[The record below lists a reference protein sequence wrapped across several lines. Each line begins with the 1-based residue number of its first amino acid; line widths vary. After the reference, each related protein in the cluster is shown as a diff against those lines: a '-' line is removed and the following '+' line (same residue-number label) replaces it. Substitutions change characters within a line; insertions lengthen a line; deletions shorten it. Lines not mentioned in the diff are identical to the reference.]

1 MMRVQQGLYPPGKC
15 TIKLFYMTDSQFAN
29 AQQMQNALN
38 TLDQITA
45 AVKNMA
51 ILTDEQRAAIL
62 DPTEAVKA
70 SVRKQFVD
78 L

>member
-1 MMRVQQGLYPPGKC
+1 
-15 TIKLFYMTDSQFAN
+15 MTDSQFAN